1 MIASV
6 QQTNT
11 DDFDWANQ
19 TRHDPFSYIF
29 TTTTPICFKS
39 GNKDVYVW
47 TAMISGLASHGR
59 CKEAIEL
66 FERMERCDLKPDEKT
81 MTAVLSACRNMGW
94 IDEGLSYFDK
104 IKKVYKFRPTVQHYG
119 CVVDLL
125 ARAGRLDDAEKFIK
139 LMPVEPDAVLW
150 RSLIWG
156 CKVHGDTYRLERL
169 IKHVE
174 GLEIDDYDDCGTY
187 VLLGNVYASNGKW
200 KNKANMRKLMNKKG
214 FVKPSGNSRIE
225 VNGVMYEFTAG
236 STCHIEA
243 GSIYKKLDEIGEA
256 LKDNGYD
263 PKLSEVLLEIDDE
276 EKASQLLHHSEKL
289 AVSFGLI
296 KSEPGATIRIVK
308 NLRSCEDCHSFMKHV
323 SRVYKR
329 EILVRDRIRF
339 HRFRDGE
346 CSCGDYW

>member
-1 MIASV
+1 
-6 QQTNT
+6 
-11 DDFDWANQ
+11 
-19 TRHDPFSYIF
+19 
-29 TTTTPICFKS
+29 
-39 GNKDVYVW
+39 
-47 TAMISGLASHGR
+47 MISGLASHGR

-187 VLLGNVYASNGKW
+187 VLLGNV
-200 KNKANMRKLMNKKG
+200 L
-214 FVKPSGNSRIE
+214 
-225 VNGVMYEFTAG
+225 
-236 STCHIEA
+236 
-243 GSIYKKLDEIGEA
+243 L
-256 LKDNGYD
+256 GY
-263 PKLSEVLLEIDDE
+263 
-276 EKASQLLHHSEKL
+276 
-289 AVSFGLI
+289 
-296 KSEPGATIRIVK
+296 
-308 NLRSCEDCHSFMKHV
+308 
-323 SRVYKR
+323 
-329 EILVRDRIRF
+329 
-339 HRFRDGE
+339 
-346 CSCGDYW
+346 